1 MYKNTTNFE
10 GVRQTNRGKV
20 LTLIHESPGIDRT
33 EIAASVG
40 ITNAAITNIVSE
52 LIRSRLVEEGAPS
65 VVSLNRG
72 RKRVGLWINKD
83 GGYVLGVTVL
93 ATHASVTLTDL
104 LGAVIDEVSFYP
116 KLPADPFSTLDE
128 VAHHAAKICKLHKV
142 TQSRLLGV
150 GFAIAGFLNET
161 SQSLQS
167 APYLGWPKF
176 DLRDEL
182 WLRFK
187 CPLVIENVTRC
198 IAIAETRI
206 GSFIGAKNLVLVRA
220 ALGVGG
226 AIISDGELL
235 TGNRYLA
242 GDLGHLL
249 AERDG
254 VLCSC
259 GKRGCLNTVA
269 SGWSIIHKLG
279 MGDSA
284 YENIKQFRSH
294 DKLLRDIIND
304 CNDEDSQTA
313 ALVRNA
319 GALLGTH
326 LVNVLQVLDS
336 EFCVLTGP
344 LGRNRIYVESFRN
357 QLIEVGYLGKVVCSE
372 DTNVLSP
379 AAASVG
385 LALSNLVFS
394 ASLNVD
400 ALMAESLNHS
410 MEARR

>member
-1 MYKNTTNFE
+1 
-10 GVRQTNRGKV
+10 
-20 LTLIHESPGIDRT
+20 
-33 EIAASVG
+33 
-40 ITNAAITNIVSE
+40 
-52 LIRSRLVEEGAPS
+52 
-65 VVSLNRG
+65 
-72 RKRVGLWINKD
+72 
-83 GGYVLGVTVL
+83 
-93 ATHASVTLTDL
+93 
-104 LGAVIDEVSFYP
+104 
-116 KLPADPFSTLDE
+116 
-128 VAHHAAKICKLHKV
+128 
-142 TQSRLLGV
+142 
-150 GFAIAGFLNET
+150 
-161 SQSLQS
+161 
-167 APYLGWPKF
+167 
-176 DLRDEL
+176 
-182 WLRFK
+182 
-187 CPLVIENVTRC
+187 
-198 IAIAETRI
+198 
-206 GSFIGAKNLVLVRA
+206 
-220 ALGVGG
+220 
-226 AIISDGELL
+226 
-235 TGNRYLA
+235 
-242 GDLGHLL
+242 
-249 AERDG
+249 
-254 VLCSC
+254 
-259 GKRGCLNTVA
+259 VA

-410 MEARR
+410 MEARC

>member
-1 MYKNTTNFE
+1 MYIPPPSFE
-10 GVRQTNRGKV
+10 GVRQINRGKV

-33 EIAASVG
+33 EIAGLIG
-40 ITNAAITNIVSE
+40 ITNAAITNIVNE
-52 LIRSRLVEEGAPS
+52 LIRSRLVEEGPS
-65 VVSLNRG
+65 SVISVNRG
-72 RKRVGLWINKD
+72 RKRVGLWINKH

-93 ATHASVTLTDL
+93 ATHASVTLSNL
-104 LGAVIDEVSFYP
+104 LGTVIDEVSFYP
-116 KLPADPFSTLDE
+116 KLPADPFNTLDE
-128 VAHHAAKICKLHKV
+128 VAYYAAKLCKLHKV
-142 TQSRLLGV
+142 KRSRLLGV
-150 GFAIAGFLNET
+150 GFAIAGFLNKT

-176 DLRDEL
+176 DLREEFQR
-182 WLRFK
+182 RFK

-198 IAIAETRI
+198 IASAETRI

-279 MGDSA
+279 MGDSG
-284 YENIKQFRSH
+284 YENIKQFRSL

-304 CNDEDSQTA
+304 CNEEDSQTA
-313 ALVRNA
+313 DLVRNA

-326 LVNVLQVLDS
+326 LVNVLQVLDT

-344 LGRNRIYVESFRN
+344 LGRNRIYVEAFRN
-357 QLIEVGYLGKVVCSE
+357 RLIEFGYLGKVVCSE

-400 ALMAESLNHS
+400 ALMDESLNHS
-410 MEARR
+410 IAARR